1 MKSLTSIALR
11 VFCRSRDRQRCIGS
25 SAGSGRPARRYCQWQ
40 APLPGRRPF
49 HLPQPLWAG
58 RQLQRSG
65 AGPGQ
70 NGNAI
75 RGFRGSVA
83 RSSKRH
89 VGLFR
94 CAIVAPGHCRHLC
107 LCRVAAGPG
116 VGKGYFDPQQ
126 LRGVRW
132 RRQFLTSQPSNTQ
145 EHLHWCS
152 ASLIC
157 APAIVRATG
166 LMSVRSLRGPIGPQY
181 ARLWKQAE

>member
-11 VFCRSRDRQRCIGS
+11 VFAVAVLSPVTG
-25 SAGSGRPARRYCQWQ
+25 GSGRPARRHCQWQ
-40 APLPGRRPF
+40 APLPGRRLF
-49 HLPQPLWAG
+49 HLPRPLRAG

-89 VGLFR
+89 AGLFR
-94 CAIVAPGHCRHLC
+94 CAIVAPGHCHLFATR
-107 LCRVAAGPG
+107 CRVAGPG

-126 LRGVRW
+126 LRGEASPIPD
-132 RRQFLTSQPSNTQ
+132 LT
-145 EHLHWCS
+145 
-152 ASLIC
+152 A
-157 APAIVRATG
+157 
-166 LMSVRSLRGPIGPQY
+166 
-181 ARLWKQAE
+181 